1 MIDGTVLI
9 GGVCKGGVL
18 SLLYSQHFEL
28 FDIFY
33 LRETRPLRWTL
44 VDRLSSAYST
54 ESMET

>member
-33 LRETRPLRWTL
+33 FRETRPLR
-44 VDRLSSAYST
+44 
-54 ESMET
+54 